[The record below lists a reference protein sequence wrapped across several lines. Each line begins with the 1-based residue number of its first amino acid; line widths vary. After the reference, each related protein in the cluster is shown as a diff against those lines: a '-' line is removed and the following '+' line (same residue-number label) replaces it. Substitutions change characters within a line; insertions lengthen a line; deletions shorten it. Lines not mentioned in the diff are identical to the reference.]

1 MASMGHCRN
10 QIGGKCITKIN
21 EKIIKEIQKAC
32 EDLDEYAENLD
43 DTTRCSIHLD
53 NILEIIETFNSEK
66 ENIK

>member
-1 MASMGHCRN
+1 MEKVMR
-10 QIGGKCITKIN
+10 
-21 EKIIKEIQKAC
+21 KIIKEVNKAY
-32 EDLDEYAENLD
+32 EGLDEYAENLD